1 MEVAIAAVVP
11 TTMNPIRNKMIM
23 HHGMRILLYMANYW
37 LIGAYDILYKLDLS
51 RMNL

>member
-11 TTMNPIRNKMIM
+11 TTMNPIRNTMLM
-23 HHGMRILLYMANYW
+23 HHGMRELLYMANYL

-51 RMNL
+51 HMNL